1 MSVDIVGPFPKV
13 RDLSSGKDTV
23 KYAMVATAL
32 VPDYITKIGGEDE
45 DRPKE
50 QQDQAQWKDIVM
62 PCEESPEKGK
72 PKILEPSWGDGLEEG
87 DCPLGGEDH
96 QLPESGEKDHRGK
109 EEKGDP
115 DPMTE
120 EVKRLV
126 EESKQPFNVRHVTL
140 VELLGSRH
148 VSEILVALGKCI
160 AKFNTMGI
168 KINHLHSDRAKELP
182 SKKVEKWCSERLIRQ
197 SMTEGDDPASNGHVE
212 SEVNQLKRRTRL
224 YLRVAGSEVTD
235 WPQAMRYCAEE
246 RMRQQLEKLGVPVL
260 SMLPFRANVLVRSK
274 RWFKKGAI
282 PSPYTEGRLLCP
294 SPMMFSGWVVQQKD
308 GKVVHAREVVVPS
321 EEGERVR
328 IRLKIEDN
336 PERPHRRLYSKTPP
350 EGVMRL
356 PPTIGDAPLPPPDE
370 SPPEDSE
377 PYELSEML
385 EAGEGPDELDLLFEE
400 LNRED
405 PEAPVEEIDSL
416 VPEISKMKV
425 EPAEVSVGGSP
436 VTFSKVEKNQ
446 SFKGFCTRWSRLGGE
461 AHGKKSN
468 LGGVHRQKR

>member
-1 MSVDIVGPFPKV
+1 
-13 RDLSSGKDTV
+13 
-23 KYAMVATAL
+23 
-32 VPDYITKIGGEDE
+32 
-45 DRPKE
+45 
-50 QQDQAQWKDIVM
+50 
-62 PCEESPEKGK
+62 
-72 PKILEPSWGDGLEEG
+72 
-87 DCPLGGEDH
+87 
-96 QLPESGEKDHRGK
+96 
-109 EEKGDP
+109 
-115 DPMTE
+115 
-120 EVKRLV
+120 
-126 EESKQPFNVRHVTL
+126 
-140 VELLGSRH
+140 
-148 VSEILVALGKCI
+148 
-160 AKFNTMGI
+160 MGI
-168 KINHLHSDRAKELP
+168 KINRLHSDRAKELL

-212 SEVNQLKRRTRL
+212 LEVNQLKRRTRL

-282 PSPYTEGRLLCP
+282 PSPYTEGRILCP

-328 IRLKIEDN
+328 IRLEIEDN

-377 PYELSEML
+377 PYEPSEML
-385 EAGEGPDELDLLFEE
+385 GADEGLDELDLLFEE

-416 VPEISKMKV
+416 VPEISKMKI
-425 EPAEVSVGGSP
+425 EPAEVSAGGEPGNLFKS
-436 VTFSKVEKNQ
+436 EKSRFQ
-446 SFKGFCTRWSRLGGE
+446 GFLHKMVQTRGE
-461 AHGKKSN
+461 AHRKKSN